1 MNAYRLIF
9 TYDLIAET
17 QQEYFQFVMGS
28 VLPLMQSKGLEIMDA
43 WSTAYGDGPN
53 RLISFVAD
61 EREVID
67 AFLESEVWEQL
78 REGLDQY
85 VIDFSYKVIP
95 YREGFQF

>member
-1 MNAYRLIF
+1 
-9 TYDLIAET
+9 
-17 QQEYFQFVMGS
+17 MGS

-67 AFLESEVWEQL
+67 AFLESEVWSSCE
-78 REGLDQY
+78 
-85 VIDFSYKVIP
+85 KVLTNT
-95 YREGFQF
+95 